1 VIKAQD
7 NHITFMLHYNKFK
20 DGDLKTQ
27 QNFGRNGLNEKD
39 YTPQCGECLKDEQIS
54 YLPSKDSLA
63 GVKKKIGDWFQS
75 TMSELTYKS
84 MTDDDYITKLVD
96 DVVTFVTMSTQKIE
110 GLGVVETILQAFRIF
125 IKCRFHESTWKTLSS
140 RFYSY
145 IRKILGDFVVQ
156 GADYFFE
163 GARGYLNSYKNI
175 CNSEIAIKLYRCC
188 MYIMSLSLFDKLG
201 ISFDAFGY
209 SKLEQVALKKKYYKK
224 PDFLYVLAD
233 TILFL
238 AERGYQIYLT
248 GDINCIF
255 HSGGTYKKVFD
266 TCREL
271 QRKSHLLHNPEEYG
285 FTESEFRSDLD
296 DIIEKLQNIVKHSM
310 RLEKSD
316 RDTIKFTL
324 NDMLMMRDDL
334 NTKSAARRNRKAP
347 FAVQI
352 FGDSGI
358 GKTTLT
364 NIICTYFAKHENLPL
379 GDEFRY
385 TVNPAAK
392 YWDGFVSSCHTIIL
406 DDVANEA
413 PEMND
418 PKSLNQIIQIINNA
432 SYCPDQASLENKGKT
447 PLRAKL
453 VVGTTN
459 VKNLNAYHYFSC
471 PSAVQRRFPF
481 IITPT
486 VRPEYKDERGMLC
499 SANVP
504 PGPYPDLWT
513 FNVDLV
519 KPVAVSGGRRLAEF
533 ENIHKNIDLRGLLTW
548 LDKTI
553 TSFNTDQSRVQ
564 ECVSEMRKV
573 NLCLCCNLPDT
584 MCMSTVQ
591 SDTTTIVTTIVGFFC
606 LNIVWNSYFIQLT
619 RLYFYYYILSKYCR
633 RKFDMCIRE
642 LKRRSVTRED
652 WYRIGESVQ
661 GTISSPKVLATIAAI
676 TVAAYAMYKVYKT
689 ISPQGKETEL
699 VGERPVDELDGRE
712 NVWYNNSFD
721 LCPANFSRE
730 SSSSKS
736 MDFNA
741 FCKKISE
748 NVIVMKINKTDSPGY
763 VEGRALG
770 IGGHVYIT
778 NNHNIPQMS
787 EPTYIDVIQSCSL
800 GVNSNLKFVMS
811 ESDVFRIPSKD
822 LAFLTFRTLPPKKQ
836 IIKYFQVGKSNGI
849 FDGSYATKD
858 SKGKFNPIPVLAIR
872 RTEERNLNFRKKN
885 IDARV
890 NMWLG
895 QLRDSSTKNGEC
907 GSPLII
913 NSSYGY
919 SIVGLHCLAG
929 NFDKTVLATEIDGAF
944 VTEIYNSLKNFNV
957 QSGNLSS
964 ISSVNVKRE
973 VGDLHKKSVFRFID
987 DGCVNVYGSFTDFRG
1002 KSKSNVENSPMST
1015 FLIDKGYE
1023 IKFCKPE
1030 MKSWVPWH
1038 IAAKDL
1044 VKPISELDTGIL
1056 NHCVEGYISDVCNNL
1071 ESVDNV
1077 KDMLMVLD
1085 DFTTINGAQVAY
1097 IDKMKRNTS
1106 AGNPW
1111 KKSKKYFLRSIPP
1124 NHGMQDPVEVDEEIG
1139 DRMDDILKCYRQ
1151 NQQFHPNFCA
1161 HLKDEPVSFKKA
1173 KVGKTRVFTGATMDW
1188 SLIVRK
1194 YLLSFARLL
1203 QNERF
1208 AFEAAPGTIAQSLEW
1223 HELYEYI
1230 VKNGTD
1236 RIVAGDYKA
1245 FDKRMSPKEILAAF
1259 DIIIYFCQLSGNYS
1273 EEDIQIVRCIA
1284 EDTAFALVD
1293 FNGDLVQFYGSNPS
1307 GNPLTVILNSIVNSL
1322 RMRYVY
1328 FMLNP
1333 EHSVSTFKENVNLMT
1348 YGDDNIMSVSRECDW
1363 FNHSSISET
1372 FATLNIV
1379 YTMADKESE
1388 SVPFIN
1394 IEDASFLKR
1403 TWRMDDNLKCFVA
1416 PLEEESIEKSLMV
1429 WTRSKS
1435 ITKEVQGIDVISSA
1449 LREYFWYGEK
1459 IYNEKL
1465 YLLKDLVK
1473 DLGWELWVQ
1482 DSTFPTYPSLCY
1494 DFIHRSRKCKSYQ
1507 GIFGSDD
1514 QTWSVQSQ

>member
-1 VIKAQD
+1 MK
-7 NHITFMLHYNKFK
+7 KK
-20 DGDLKTQ
+20 DSLQ
-27 QNFGRNGLNEKD
+27 FYPNFGRNELNEKN

-63 GVKKKIGDWFQS
+63 GVKKKIGNWFQS

-255 HSGGTYKKVFD
+255 HSGGTYKKMFD

-519 KPVAVSGGRRLAEF
+519 KPVAVSGGRKLAEF
-533 ENIHKNIDLRGLLTW
+533 ENIHTNIDLRGLLTW

-553 TSFNTDQSRVQ
+553 TSFNTDQNRVQ

-606 LNIVWNSYFIQLT
+606 LNIIWNSYFIQLT
-619 RLYFYYYILSKYCR
+619 RFYFYYYVLSKYCR
-633 RKFDMCIRE
+633 RKFNMCVRE

-895 QLRDSSTKNGEC
+895 QLRDSSTKM
-907 GSPLII
+907 
-913 NSSYGY
+913 
-919 SIVGLHCLAG
+919 
-929 NFDKTVLATEIDGAF
+929 
-944 VTEIYNSLKNFNV
+944 
-957 QSGNLSS
+957 
-964 ISSVNVKRE
+964 VNV
-973 VGDLHKKSVFRFID
+973 
-987 DGCVNVYGSFTDFRG
+987 
-1002 KSKSNVENSPMST
+1002 
-1015 FLIDKGYE
+1015 
-1023 IKFCKPE
+1023 
-1030 MKSWVPWH
+1030 
-1038 IAAKDL
+1038 
-1044 VKPISELDTGIL
+1044 
-1056 NHCVEGYISDVCNNL
+1056 
-1071 ESVDNV
+1071 
-1077 KDMLMVLD
+1077 VL
-1085 DFTTINGAQVAY
+1085 
-1097 IDKMKRNTS
+1097 
-1106 AGNPW
+1106 P
-1111 KKSKKYFLRSIPP
+1111 
-1124 NHGMQDPVEVDEEIG
+1124 
-1139 DRMDDILKCYRQ
+1139 
-1151 NQQFHPNFCA
+1151 
-1161 HLKDEPVSFKKA
+1161 
-1173 KVGKTRVFTGATMDW
+1173 
-1188 SLIVRK
+1188 
-1194 YLLSFARLL
+1194 LL
-1203 QNERF
+1203 
-1208 AFEAAPGTIAQSLEW
+1208 
-1223 HELYEYI
+1223 
-1230 VKNGTD
+1230 
-1236 RIVAGDYKA
+1236 
-1245 FDKRMSPKEILAAF
+1245 
-1259 DIIIYFCQLSGNYS
+1259 
-1273 EEDIQIVRCIA
+1273 
-1284 EDTAFALVD
+1284 
-1293 FNGDLVQFYGSNPS
+1293 
-1307 GNPLTVILNSIVNSL
+1307 
-1322 RMRYVY
+1322 
-1328 FMLNP
+1328 
-1333 EHSVSTFKENVNLMT
+1333 
-1348 YGDDNIMSVSRECDW
+1348 
-1363 FNHSSISET
+1363 
-1372 FATLNIV
+1372 
-1379 YTMADKESE
+1379 
-1388 SVPFIN
+1388 
-1394 IEDASFLKR
+1394 
-1403 TWRMDDNLKCFVA
+1403 
-1416 PLEEESIEKSLMV
+1416 
-1429 WTRSKS
+1429 
-1435 ITKEVQGIDVISSA
+1435 
-1449 LREYFWYGEK
+1449 
-1459 IYNEKL
+1459 
-1465 YLLKDLVK
+1465 
-1473 DLGWELWVQ
+1473 
-1482 DSTFPTYPSLCY
+1482 
-1494 DFIHRSRKCKSYQ
+1494 
-1507 GIFGSDD
+1507 
-1514 QTWSVQSQ
+1514 